1 MSQHKSRYRRGRVK
15 PSSHAA
21 RKHLTMDTANRES
34 SMGLVMIKCPDTGRD
49 IPTGMMA
56 DRSSFS
62 ATPVF
67 FARVLCPL
75 CNTQHEW
82 FAREAWVCEA
92 DPQPRR
98 PLS

>member
-1 MSQHKSRYRRGRVK
+1 
-15 PSSHAA
+15 
-21 RKHLTMDTANRES
+21 
-34 SMGLVMIKCPDTGRD
+34 MGTVMIKCPDTGHD
-49 IPTGMMA
+49 ISTGMMA

-67 FARVLCPL
+67 FARVLCPI

-92 DPQPRR
+92 PPLSPR

>member
-1 MSQHKSRYRRGRVK
+1 
-15 PSSHAA
+15 
-21 RKHLTMDTANRES
+21 
-34 SMGLVMIKCPDTGRD
+34 MGTVMIKCPDTGRD

-75 CNTQHEW
+75 CNTEHEW
-82 FAREAWVCEA
+82 FAREAWVCDEARVRDA
-92 DPQPRR
+92 DPSPQR

>member
-1 MSQHKSRYRRGRVK
+1 
-15 PSSHAA
+15 
-21 RKHLTMDTANRES
+21 
-34 SMGLVMIKCPDTGRD
+34 MGTVMIKCPDTGHD

-67 FARVLCPL
+67 FARVLCPI

-82 FAREAWVCEA
+82 FARQAWVCEA
-92 DPQPRR
+92 EPPKPRPRR
-98 PLS
+98 ESVLVPLT

>member
-1 MSQHKSRYRRGRVK
+1 
-15 PSSHAA
+15 
-21 RKHLTMDTANRES
+21 
-34 SMGLVMIKCPDTGRD
+34 MGTVMIKCPDTGRD

-75 CNTQHEW
+75 CNAEHEW
-82 FAREAWVCEA
+82 FAREAWVCER
-92 DPQPRR
+92 PGPRSR
-98 PLS
+98 PIAAAPAVLEFRYCGIA